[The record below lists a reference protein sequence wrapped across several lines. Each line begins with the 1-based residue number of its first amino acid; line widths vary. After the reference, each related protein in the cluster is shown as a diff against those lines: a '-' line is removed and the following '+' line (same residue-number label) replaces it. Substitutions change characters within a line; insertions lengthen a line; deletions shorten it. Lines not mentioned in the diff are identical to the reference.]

1 MPRCLSF
8 HIFDDAR
15 LLPLLSRGDLC
26 ANRSL
31 GDLCGSLLD
40 IGLGDAVEK
49 IGISLETKLA
59 ALKRHI
65 VVQVIA
71 ENIRLDDE
79 IPTLR
84 QILIRPRLVE
94 LLSKL
99 RDVGLKGVVRNPSA
113 MGDQADFALRSEEH
127 TSELKTLM
135 RISYAAPCLTKKNK
149 KLHTIKSIT

>member
-1 MPRCLSF
+1 MIRLPPRSTRTDTLFPYTTLFRSQAPMPRCLSF

-59 ALKRHI
+59 ALTRHI
-65 VVQVIA
+65 VVQVI
-71 ENIRLDDE
+71 E
-79 IPTLR
+79 IGR
-84 QILIRPRLVE
+84 ASCRERVCQYV
-94 LLSKL
+94 
-99 RDVGLKGVVRNPSA
+99 
-113 MGDQADFALRSEEH
+113 
-127 TSELKTLM
+127 
-135 RISYAAPCLTKKNK
+135 
-149 KLHTIKSIT
+149 

>member
-1 MPRCLSF
+1 MSFVSSRRRHTRCALVTGVQTCALPICLSGEVDVTAQAPMPRCLSF

-71 ENIRLDDE
+71 ENIRIDAELQ
-79 IPTLR
+79 TLR
-84 QILIRPRLVE
+84 QILIRTRLVE
-94 LLSKL
+94 LISK
-99 RDVGLKGVVRNPSA
+99 
-113 MGDQADFALRSEEH
+113 
-127 TSELKTLM
+127 
-135 RISYAAPCLTKKNK
+135 
-149 KLHTIKSIT
+149 

>member
-94 LLSKL
+94 
-99 RDVGLKGVVRNPSA
+99 
-113 MGDQADFALRSEEH
+113 RSEEH
-127 TSELKTLM
+127 TSELQSLI
-135 RISYAAPCLTKKNK
+135 RI
-149 KLHTIKSIT
+149 

>member
-99 RDVGLKGVVRNPSA
+99 RDVGLKGVVRNLSA
-113 MGDQADFALRSEEH
+113 MGDQAEFALCRTGREELEHPNMKSLLRSAEQ
-127 TSELKTLM
+127 TSELQSLM
-135 RISYAAPCLTKKNK
+135 RI
-149 KLHTIKSIT
+149 

>member
-94 LLSKL
+94 LL
-99 RDVGLKGVVRNPSA
+99 
-113 MGDQADFALRSEEH
+113 RSEEH
-127 TSELKTLM
+127 TSELQSLM
-135 RISYAAPCLTKKNK
+135 RTSYAVYCLKKK
-149 KLHTIKSIT
+149 KQSTTVTNSST

>member
-1 MPRCLSF
+1 MSFVSSRRRHTRCALVTGVQTCALPICLSGEVDVTAQAPMPRCLSF

-65 VVQVIA
+65 
-71 ENIRLDDE
+71 
-79 IPTLR
+79 
-84 QILIRPRLVE
+84 
-94 LLSKL
+94 
-99 RDVGLKGVVRNPSA
+99 
-113 MGDQADFALRSEEH
+113 RSEEH
-127 TSELKTLM
+127 TSELQSLM
-135 RISYAAPCLTKKNK
+135 RNSYAGFCLKKKNK
-149 KLHTIKSIT
+149 THQK